1 MLLWPVGRFIK
12 RTRSGGCENR
22 PQVAYHALQF
32 IEKRALIRA
41 SLFEK
46 KNLPDRYCGR
56 HDILSSTL
64 QILNLL
70 QDLQAESCAK
80 LGSTLARPSGD

>member
-1 MLLWPVGRFIK
+1 
-12 RTRSGGCENR
+12 
-22 PQVAYHALQF
+22 
-32 IEKRALIRA
+32 LIRA

-46 KNLPDRYCGR
+46 RNLPDRYCGR

-70 QDLQAESCAK
+70 QDLQAESCVK